1 MRKLEKQEEKILY
14 HIQEKLDCISSA
26 VIMSQA
32 ITHIFQFLDLLI
44 ISDVKPNEFYI
55 TEKEI

>member
-1 MRKLEKQEEKILY
+1 MRKL
-14 HIQEKLDCISSA
+14 EKLDCISSA